1 MKDKILEE
9 IRILN
14 DKYRILS
21 SFLLALLSGISGLIF
36 AFTQNKLVLNI
47 SFVLIFIISLI
58 LTNIIT
64 YRIYK
69 IEKERKKLL
78 EKLKVKKWKKQ

>member
-21 SFLLALLSGISGLIF
+21 SFLLALFSGFGAIAFAFSQNRLVINYVIIVLIIVGLI
-36 AFTQNKLVLNI
+36 AMN
-47 SFVLIFIISLI
+47 FIAYKM
-58 LTNIIT
+58 N
-64 YRIYK
+64 K
-69 IEKERKKLL
+69 IEKERKELI
-78 EKLKVKKWKKQ
+78 EKLKDKRWKR